1 MDIVKD
7 MLTGFYSE
15 KFFKEGMIDGEI
27 LRAERYG
34 NSLTFVL
41 FKYEIPQ
48 KYHMEMYF
56 PILKR
61 IGKEIINQTR
71 KIDIRVRM
79 GDRILLV
86 LPETNEAGARTAAQ
100 KVAATIKGI
109 EFYHDVTQEY
119 FHIEVEWSV
128 ALFPRDGDTKEAIYE
143 TLVQNLEGMEEVEN
157 GEATPVSEEE
167 TKEAAG

>member
-27 LRAERYG
+27 LRAERYTT
-34 NSLTFVL
+34 SLTFVL
-41 FKYEIPQ
+41 FKFDIPQ

-86 LPETNEAGARTAAQ
+86 LPETNEEGARIAAQ
-100 KVAATIKGI
+100 KVASTIKGV
-109 EFYHDVTQEY
+109 EFYHDTLQEY
-119 FHIEVEWSV
+119 FHVDTEWSV
-128 ALFPRDGDTKEAIYE
+128 ALYPRDGETKETIYE
-143 TLVQNLEGMEEVEN
+143 TLLQNLEATEFASLTEEDE
-157 GEATPVSEEE
+157 T
-167 TKEAAG
+167 TKEASG